1 MVKGHLSNLSLVT
14 KDWHPF
20 TPEIKTQEP
29 TWSVIHTC
37 PGRMRLRV
45 PQLRQDVNF
54 ARRLEKAV
62 RKLDGVKNVRIS
74 QASASIVI
82 TYTSHIKNFSD
93 IFKRAL
99 AEAATNREEK
109 QITDSQKNT
118 PTEKNPWSELKL
130 PLLATILS
138 LLASPLGLP
147 IPSPLVVA
155 TLAAA
160 TLPVAKRAVES
171 ICKNRKLNIDCL
183 DLIAVTLTSLQG
195 SYLTPS
201 LMLTLH
207 ELGDAIRERTA
218 RSTQRQTLEL
228 LNTLS
233 AFAWVERNNQ
243 KQLIPI
249 EEAQQGDIVI
259 AFTGELI
266 PVDGRILRGKATIDE
281 QKLTGESMPVF
292 KQPGDEVY
300 ASTYVREGEIY
311 IITYRVGSQTR
322 AGASIQIVKNA
333 PVHDTRMENYA
344 AQIAER
350 ALTPALLLSAFIL
363 ATTKNITKAASIL
376 TLDFVTGVRVSVPT
390 TVLASLTAAARRGIL
405 IRSGRALE
413 QLAKVNAVVFDKT
426 GTLTT
431 GNIVVVDIQA
441 VGEKISGI
449 SSSALSKKQ
458 TRILELAAAT
468 EQSLTHPVA
477 SAIVRCAREKGIR
490 LLRRGEWEYQIGLG
504 VRAEING
511 ETVLVGSE
519 RFLRQEGVEI
529 GNVASPP
536 PGTAA
541 LFVASNGD
549 FLGTICYADPL
560 RPESL
565 SVVRCLQLENNIEI
579 HILTGDSLPRA
590 RAVATELGISEDK
603 IHAQAFPEQ
612 KAQVVEELHASG
624 KTVAFVGDGIND
636 SAALSCADVSVSF
649 GEGSDV
655 ARETADVVLMSNDLN
670 SLVEAFAL
678 AKQTMQIIHQ
688 NNCLCVF
695 PNLAALGLATTIG
708 IHPLVATAVHN
719 GSALAASVNGLRPLL
734 P

>member
-1 MVKGHLSNLSLVT
+1 MVTGHLTSNLSLAT
-14 KDWHPF
+14 KDWRLFAPK
-20 TPEIKTQEP
+20 IKTQEP

-37 PGRMRLRV
+37 PGRSRLRV

-62 RKLDGVKNVRIS
+62 RKLDGVKDVRIS
-74 QASASIVI
+74 QASASVVI
-82 TYTSHIKNFSD
+82 TYTTKIKNFGD
-93 IFKRAL
+93 MFKHAL
-99 AEAATNREEK
+99 ALATTNRELE
-109 QITDSQKNT
+109 QIADSQENT
-118 PTEKNPWSELKL
+118 PTEENPWSELKL
-130 PLLATILS
+130 PILATIVS
-138 LLASPLGLP
+138 LLAELLRLP
-147 IPSPLVVA
+147 IAPPLVAA
-155 TLAAA
+155 TLAVA

-233 AFAWVERNNQ
+233 AFAWVERNSQ
-243 KQLIPI
+243 KQLLPI
-249 EEAQQGDIVI
+249 KEIQQGDIVI
-259 AFTGELI
+259 ACTGELI
-266 PVDGRILRGKATIDE
+266 PVDGRVLRGQATIDE
-281 QKLTGESMPVF
+281 QRLTGESMPVF

-311 IITYRVGSQTR
+311 IVAERVGSQTR
-322 AGASIQIVKNA
+322 AGVSIQIIKDA
-333 PVHDTRMENYA
+333 PVHDTRMGNYA

-350 ALTPALLLSAFIL
+350 ALAPALLLSAFIL

-376 TLDFVTGVRVSVPT
+376 TLDFVTGIRVSVPT

-441 VGEKISGI
+441 IGDKISGI
-449 SSSALSKKQ
+449 SSGLSKEQ
-458 TRILELAAAT
+458 TRILELAAAA
-468 EQSLTHPVA
+468 EYRLTHPVA

-504 VRAEING
+504 VRAEIDG
-511 ETVLVGSE
+511 ETVLVGSD
-519 RFLRQEGVEI
+519 RFLHQQGVEI
-529 GNVASPP
+529 GNIASLP

-541 LFVASNGD
+541 LFVASNGH

-565 SVVRCLQLENNIEI
+565 SVVRCLQLENIET

-590 RAVATELGISEDK
+590 RAVAAELGISEDK
-603 IHAQAFPEQ
+603 IHAHAFPEQ
-612 KAQVVEELHASG
+612 KAQVVEKLHASG

-670 SLVEAFAL
+670 SLVEALAL